1 MCPHSEYECVRKGT
15 GSHQETKLELSGTGC
30 DVSSARS
37 DDRISICISG
47 SKEIQCVPTP
57 AKEGTESVCVWGGC
71 GVWGA
76 QGPFWRGEGCW
87 A

>member
-15 GSHQETKLELSGTGC
+15 GSHLETKLELSGTGC

-57 AKEGTESVCVWGGC
+57 AKEGTESGYDQPREEYMMNIVIS
-71 GVWGA
+71 A
-76 QGPFWRGEGCW
+76 
-87 A
+87 